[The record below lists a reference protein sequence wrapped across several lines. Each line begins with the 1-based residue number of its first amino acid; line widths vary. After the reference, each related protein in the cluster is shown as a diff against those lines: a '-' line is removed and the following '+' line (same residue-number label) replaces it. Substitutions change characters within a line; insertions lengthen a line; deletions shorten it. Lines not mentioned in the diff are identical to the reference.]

1 MRKLYTSPE
10 MEIIEF
16 DTKDVITT
24 SGINGFG
31 DSANSDVDAEGNLI
45 WSDLYKDLELKLSGK
60 VSERG
65 FAIFFNI

>member
-10 MEIIEF
+10 MKIIEF

-24 SGINGFG
+24 SGINGSG

-45 WSDLYKDLELKLSGK
+45 WSDLY
-60 VSERG
+60 
-65 FAIFFNI
+65 

>member
-1 MRKLYTSPE
+1 MRKLYTTPE

-45 WSDLYKDLELKLSGK
+45 WSDLY
-60 VSERG
+60 
-65 FAIFFNI
+65 

>member
-10 MEIIEF
+10 MEI
-16 DTKDVITT
+16 ITT

-45 WSDLYKDLELKLSGK
+45 WSDLY
-60 VSERG
+60 
-65 FAIFFNI
+65 

>member
-1 MRKLYTSPE
+1 MKRKYEYPE

-45 WSDLYKDLELKLSGK
+45 WSDLY
-60 VSERG
+60 
-65 FAIFFNI
+65 

>member
-45 WSDLYKDLELKLSGK
+45 INEDEAK
-60 VSERG
+60 VVRM
-65 FAIFFNI
+65 IF

>member
-45 WSDLYKDLELKLSGK
+45 KYHEGGHWAYRNHDK
-60 VSERG
+60 
-65 FAIFFNI
+65 

>member
-24 SGINGFG
+24 SGDLDGVIQ
-31 DSANSDVDAEGNLI
+31 DGNPNYDDGM
-45 WSDLYKDLELKLSGK
+45 WSPS
-60 VSERG
+60 
-65 FAIFFNI
+65 F